1 MMHYVPSRGDR
12 VPFIMSGVEETET
25 IAAESRSAVLRP
37 TARPRTATNYVS
49 DSLRRSILNGDL
61 VGGTKLSL
69 VEIASTF
76 DVSTTPVREAMR
88 ELSFEGL
95 VTIDSYRGGVVTAVT
110 KPEVEEIVRIRQVLE
125 PIAARESVAGM
136 TPVILA
142 EAQAILDE
150 MAASDSWDVWV
161 QGNRAF
167 HRKIYEASPSR
178 RLVSLIK
185 SLQDT
190 QVVFVSATLRKSP
203 MLKETAT
210 RDHHEMI
217 QAIEAGDADRLIEIT
232 LRHLTIPIRD

>member
-1 MMHYVPSRGDR
+1 
-12 VPFIMSGVEETET
+12 MSSMEETGT
-25 IAAESRSAVLRP
+25 IGGESRSTGLRP
-37 TARPRTATNYVS
+37 STRPRTATNYVS
-49 DSLRRSILNGDL
+49 DSLRRAILNGDL

-142 EAQAILDE
+142 ESRAILDE

-167 HRKIYEASPSR
+167 HRKVYEASPSR

-190 QVVFVSATLRKSP
+190 QVVFVSSTLRKSP

-210 RDHHEMI
+210 ADHLEMI
-217 QAIEAGDADRLIEIT
+217 EAIEAGDADRLIEIT

>member
-1 MMHYVPSRGDR
+1 MEQ
-12 VPFIMSGVEETET
+12 I
-25 IAAESRSAVLRP
+25 ESSPGGSPTAVLRR
-37 TARPRTATNYVS
+37 TTRPRTATDYVS

-61 VGGTKLSL
+61 VGGTRLSL
-69 VEIASTF
+69 AEIASTF
-76 DVSTTPVREAMR
+76 EVSTTPVREALR

-95 VTIDSYRGGVVTAVT
+95 VRIDSYRGGVVTEVS
-110 KPEVEEIVRIRQVLE
+110 KEEVEEIVRIRSVLE
-125 PIAARESVAGM
+125 PMAAAEAVAGM
-136 TPVILA
+136 TPKIMG

-167 HRKIYEASPSR
+167 HRKLYEAASSR

-203 MLKETAT
+203 ILKETAT
-210 RDHHEMI
+210 RDHNDMMDSI
-217 QAIEAGDADRLIEIT
+217 RSGDVDRLVGIT
-232 LRHLTIPIRD
+232 LRHLTIPVRD

>member
-1 MMHYVPSRGDR
+1 MEEVETTAVVP
-12 VPFIMSGVEETET
+12 P
-25 IAAESRSAVLRP
+25 AAVLRT
-37 TARPRTATNYVS
+37 TARPRTATDYVS

-61 VGGTKLSL
+61 VGGTRLSL
-69 VEIASTF
+69 AEIASTF
-76 DVSTTPVREAMR
+76 DVSTTPVREALR

-95 VTIDSYRGGVVTAVT
+95 VRIDSYRGGVVTAVT
-110 KPEVEEIVRIRQVLE
+110 QAEVEEIVRIRSVLE
-125 PIAARESVAGM
+125 PMAAREAVEGM
-136 TPVILA
+136 TPTILD
-142 EAQAILDE
+142 EAQEILDE

-167 HRKIYEASPSR
+167 HRKLYEASSSR
-178 RLVSLIK
+178 RLVELIK

-210 RDHHEMI
+210 RDHNEMI
-217 QAIEAGDADRLIEIT
+217 ASIRAGDADRLIEVT